1 MTTAL
6 IKEWMPCKF
15 FFETESEEDTMSE
28 KRLEEERKECNLT
41 QEQVAEY
48 LEISRSTLYRRE
60 ANLTDL
66 SEEKEKCMRELY
78 RRVKA
83 GEKFEDLLAEAKA
96 KRERKEKLPPIYEL
110 LQKPTIS
117 LSKLDCEVKE
127 REFSPA
133 LTADEI
139 AATAIGA
146 PIAAQKRKRF
156 PAWKIAL
163 LVFLGI
169 VALIAGLACYF
180 LIGIIRDQLE
190 PHDAMA
196 TTWGIPTYGLIF
208 IFIGLCFLM
217 LVCIATFVILIVKK
231 RRK

>member
-1 MTTAL
+1 
-6 IKEWMPCKF
+6 
-15 FFETESEEDTMSE
+15 MSE
-28 KRLEEERKECNLT
+28 KRLEEARKECKLT

-60 ANLTDL
+60 ANLTNL

-96 KRERKEKLPPIYEL
+96 KRERREKLPPIGEL

-127 REFSPA
+127 RELPPA
-133 LTADEI
+133 LTPEEI
-139 AATAIGA
+139 AATVIGA
-146 PIAAQKRKRF
+146 PIVAQKRKRF

-180 LIGIIRDQLE
+180 LIGIIRDRLE

-196 TTWGIPTYGLIF
+196 STWNISTNALEMILIAF
-208 IFIGLCFLM
+208 FVLAVG
-217 LVCIATFVILIVKK
+217 CIAAFVILLVKGREK
-231 RRK
+231 R